1 MPYDSRN
8 GTAKRERIGLFLV
21 VVAAFG
27 FGISPS
33 YAKLAYEGGAEPLTL
48 VAARFTIC
56 VLIMSIVAKVRQ
68 TSIRVSGKLL
78 YLPLIMG
85 LLLAWNATGYLSAVK
100 EIKVSL
106 AAALFYTFPLQVAVF
121 SWMMG
126 FELLS
131 MRRIAA
137 LSLGFVGVLFVI
149 SLGLSEM
156 NIYGIVLA
164 LGAGCGVALTS
175 VLFSRAA
182 DINNS
187 VALMFWSMVVAC
199 LFSWLVTFLLG
210 DFALPHTRGGWNGF
224 LVSMLGFFLIGHSV
238 LPRSSHDW
246 GNQSGNRG
254 QLRTYHCSTYGYVN
268 LAGTF
273 GGFANYRN
281 SADCDRS
288 IYGRPKANTRTWL
301 VRYPGFVTSV
311 RNFTMSFQ

>member
-8 GTAKRERIGLFLV
+8 GTAKRERIGLCLV

-131 MRRIAA
+131 IRRIVA
-137 LSLGFVGVLFVI
+137 LSLGFVGVL
-149 SLGLSEM
+149 L
-156 NIYGIVLA
+156 VL
-164 LGAGCGVALTS
+164 
-175 VLFSRAA
+175 
-182 DINNS
+182 
-187 VALMFWSMVVAC
+187 
-199 LFSWLVTFLLG
+199 
-210 DFALPHTRGGWNGF
+210 
-224 LVSMLGFFLIGHSV
+224 
-238 LPRSSHDW
+238 
-246 GNQSGNRG
+246 
-254 QLRTYHCSTYGYVN
+254 
-268 LAGTF
+268 
-273 GGFANYRN
+273 
-281 SADCDRS
+281 
-288 IYGRPKANTRTWL
+288 
-301 VRYPGFVTSV
+301 
-311 RNFTMSFQ
+311 

>member
-1 MPYDSRN
+1 MPYDSKN
-8 GTAKRERIGLFLV
+8 DTAKRERIGLCLV

-131 MRRIAA
+131 IRRIAA

-187 VALMFWSMVVAC
+187 VALMLWSMVVAC

-210 DFALPHTRGGWNGF
+210 DFALPQTRGGWNGF
-224 LVSMLGFFLIGHSV
+224 LVSMLGFSLSVIAYYLALPMIGAIRAAIVANLEPIIAVLMAMLILQERLGV
-238 LPRSSHDW
+238 LQITGIVLIVTAVYMGSRKPTQ
-246 GNQSGNRG
+246 G
-254 QLRTYHCSTYGYVN
+254 
-268 LAGTF
+268 
-273 GGFANYRN
+273 
-281 SADCDRS
+281 
-288 IYGRPKANTRTWL
+288 
-301 VRYPGFVTSV
+301 PG
-311 RNFTMSFQ
+311 